1 MVKESGQQP
10 GTGSATGNGGVRDT
24 IAETATAAAES
35 MQSAATDQIEQQK
48 RAASQS
54 IQAFAQAVRR
64 ASDELSKQDQTAAA
78 QLIQQAAGGLESLSE
93 TLSNRS
99 IGDMVS
105 MARDFGRRN
114 PMALAGGAA
123 LLGMALGRVARTAT
137 AGNGSHDSHSLPDQA
152 SRASGSL
159 TGSSAA
165 GDFPASRASTPRPTS
180 PSATSSTTSSTSPST
195 TSSTTSATSP
205 STSRPQPTST
215 SPSTPKATT
224 PPKPGNQ
231 YGGKTS
237 GGSND

>member
-10 GTGSATGNGGVRDT
+10 GTGSAGNGRGARDT
-24 IAETATAAAES
+24 MTDTAYAAAEQV
-35 MQSAATDQIEQQK
+35 QSAATDQIEQQK

-99 IGDMVS
+99 VGDMVS

-137 AGNGSHDSHSLPDQA
+137 ADNGSHAA
-152 SRASGSL
+152 SDLSSKVSSGAV
-159 TGSSAA
+159 TDASAA
-165 GDFPASRASTPRPTS
+165 GEFPASRASTPRATS
-180 PSATSSTTSSTSPST
+180 PFPSPSTSPST
-195 TSSTTSATSP
+195 PPTPSRPQSTSTSP
-205 STSRPQPTST
+205 STA
-215 SPSTPKATT
+215 PSTPKATT
-224 PPKPGNQ
+224 PPRPGNQ

>member
-10 GTGSATGNGGVRDT
+10 VTGSAGNGRGARDT
-24 IAETATAAAES
+24 VADTAYAAAES

-99 IGDMVS
+99 VGDMVS

-123 LLGMALGRVARTAT
+123 LLGMALGRIARTAT
-137 AGNGSHDSHSLPDQA
+137 AGNGSHETPDLP
-152 SRASGSL
+152 SRVRSGAV
-159 TGSSAA
+159 TDAGSA
-165 GDFPASRASTPRPTS
+165 GEFPASRASTPRATS
-180 PSATSSTTSSTSPST
+180 PSPSSPSMSPSTPPTPSRPQSTSTSPST
-195 TSSTTSATSP
+195 A
-205 STSRPQPTST
+205 
-215 SPSTPKATT
+215 PSTPKATT
-224 PPKPGNQ
+224 PPRPGSQ

>member
-10 GTGSATGNGGVRDT
+10 DTVGGSGNGHGVRDT
-24 IAETATAAAES
+24 MAETASAAAES

-64 ASDELSKQDQTAAA
+64 ASDELKNQDQTAAA

-99 IGDMVS
+99 FGDMVD

-123 LLGMALGRVARTAT
+123 LLGLALGRVARTAT
-137 AGNGSHDSHSLPDQA
+137 AGNGSHESHAVPDQA
-152 SRASGSL
+152 SRTSSASM

-165 GDFPASRASTPRPTS
+165 GEFPASRASTTRATS
-180 PSATSSTTSSTSPST
+180 PSISTSPSRPQSTSTSPST
-195 TSSTTSATSP
+195 G
-205 STSRPQPTST
+205 
-215 SPSTPKATT
+215 PSTPKATT
-224 PPKPGNQ
+224 PPRPGSQ

>member
-1 MVKESGQQP
+1 MVKQPGQQP
-10 GTGSATGNGGVRDT
+10 EFGDQTANGRGVRDT
-24 IAETATAAAES
+24 MTETASAAAEQ

-48 RAASQS
+48 RAASES

-99 IGDMVS
+99 FGDMVD

-123 LLGMALGRVARTAT
+123 LLGLALGRVARTAT
-137 AGNGSHDSHSLPDQA
+137 AGNGSHEPHALTDQP
-152 SRASGSL
+152 SRT

-165 GDFPASRASTPRPTS
+165 GEFPASRASTTRPSS
-180 PSATSSTTSSTSPST
+180 PSISSARSQS
-195 TSSTTSATSP
+195 
-205 STSRPQPTST
+205 TST

-224 PPKPGNQ
+224 PPRTGSQ

>member
-10 GTGSATGNGGVRDT
+10 DTLGGSGNGHGARDSL
-24 IAETATAAAES
+24 ADTASAAAEQ
-35 MQSAATDQIEQQK
+35 MQSAATEQIEQQK

-64 ASDELSKQDQTAAA
+64 ASDELKNQDQTAAA

-99 IGDMVS
+99 FGEMVE

-123 LLGMALGRVARTAT
+123 LLGLALGRVARTAT
-137 AGNGSHDSHSLPDQA
+137 AGNGSHDTHALSDQT
-152 SRASGSL
+152 SRASSGTLSGS
-159 TGSSAA
+159 GAA
-165 GDFPASRASTPRPTS
+165 GEFPASRASSPR
-180 PSATSSTTSSTSPST
+180 
-195 TSSTTSATSP
+195 ATSP
-205 STSRPQPTST
+205 STSPSQSRPQSTST
-215 SPSTPKATT
+215 SPSKGPSTPKATN
-224 PPKPGNQ
+224 PPRPGSQ

>member
-10 GTGSATGNGGVRDT
+10 DTLGGSGNGHGARDAM
-24 IAETATAAAES
+24 AETASAAAEQ

-64 ASDELSKQDQTAAA
+64 ASDELKSQDQTAAA

-99 IGDMVS
+99 FGDMVD

-123 LLGMALGRVARTAT
+123 LLGLALGRVARTAT
-137 AGNGSHDSHSLPDQA
+137 AGNGSHESHALPDQA
-152 SRASGSL
+152 SRTSSASMS
-159 TGSSAA
+159 GSSAV
-165 GDFPASRASTPRPTS
+165 GEFPASRASAPR
-180 PSATSSTTSSTSPST
+180 
-195 TSSTTSATSP
+195 ATSP
-205 STSRPQPTST
+205 STSTSPSASRPQST
-215 SPSTPKATT
+215 STPKAAT
-224 PPKPGNQ
+224 PPRPGSQ

>member
-10 GTGSATGNGGVRDT
+10 DIGGRIGNGRGVRDT
-24 IAETATAAAES
+24 MAETASAAAEQ

-78 QLIQQAAGGLESLSE
+78 QLIQQAAGGLEDLSQA
-93 TLSNRS
+93 LSNRS
-99 IGDMVS
+99 VGDMVS

-123 LLGMALGRVARTAT
+123 LLGLALGRVARTAT
-137 AGNGSHDSHSLPDQA
+137 AGNGSHDSDALADQSA
-152 SRASGSL
+152 RAGGSM

-165 GDFPASRASTPRPTS
+165 GEFPASRASAP
-180 PSATSSTTSSTSPST
+180 STSPSR
-195 TSSTTSATSP
+195 SPSTLTSP
-205 STSRPQPTST
+205 SST
-215 SPSTPKATT
+215 ATPKATT
-224 PPKPGNQ
+224 PPRTGSQ